1 MFKAGRPNTHTPHG
15 PLPFIDCNVISAR
28 SCRGCGWPVCGEACA
43 EADSTSGLA
52 AHHLAAECGVLAGAG
67 AGAGRDYSVLA
78 VLRLLLLGRHQPG
91 LYQETVA
98 RLQSHAE
105 DRKLNPE
112 VARILKYIGAVIRN
126 QLSYSMPLL
135 TSEDKCQLFMR

>member
-1 MFKAGRPNTHTPHG
+1 M
-15 PLPFIDCNVISAR
+15 
-28 SCRGCGWPVCGEACA
+28 CGEACA
-43 EADSTSGLA
+43 EADPTSGLA
-52 AHHLAAECGVLAGAG
+52 AHHLAAECGVLAG

-126 QLSYSMPLL
+126 QLSYSILLPLL
-135 TSEDKCQLFMR
+135 TSEDMSAFYEMILKQCWQCVIIMRMRLGSG

>member
-1 MFKAGRPNTHTPHG
+1 M
-15 PLPFIDCNVISAR
+15 
-28 SCRGCGWPVCGEACA
+28 CGEACA
-43 EADSTSGLA
+43 EADPTSGLA
-52 AHHLAAECGVLAGAG
+52 AHHLAAECGVLAGAGAG

-105 DRKLNPE
+105 DRKHNPE
-112 VARILKYIGAVIRN
+112 VARLLKYIGAVIRN
-126 QLSYSMPLL
+126 QLSYSLPLL
-135 TSEDKCQLFMR
+135 TSEDKCLHFMR

>member
-1 MFKAGRPNTHTPHG
+1 M
-15 PLPFIDCNVISAR
+15 
-28 SCRGCGWPVCGEACA
+28 CGEACA
-43 EADSTSGLA
+43 EADPTSGLA
-52 AHHLAAECGVLAGAG
+52 AHHLAAECGVLAG

-105 DRKLNPE
+105 DRKLKPE
-112 VARILKYIGAVIRN
+112 VARLLKYIGAVIRN
-126 QLSYSMPLL
+126 QLSYSILLPLL
-135 TSEDKCQLFMR
+135 TSEDMSAFYEMILKQCWQCVNIMRMRLGSG

>member
-1 MFKAGRPNTHTPHG
+1 M
-15 PLPFIDCNVISAR
+15 
-28 SCRGCGWPVCGEACA
+28 CGEACA
-43 EADSTSGLA
+43 EADPTSGLA
-52 AHHLAAECGVLAGAG
+52 AHHLAAECGVLAG

-112 VARILKYIGAVIRN
+112 VTRILKYIGAVIRN
-126 QLSYSMPLL
+126 QLSYSVPLF
-135 TSEDKCQLFMR
+135 TSGDMTAFYEMILKQCWQ

>member
-1 MFKAGRPNTHTPHG
+1 M
-15 PLPFIDCNVISAR
+15 
-28 SCRGCGWPVCGEACA
+28 CGEACA
-43 EADSTSGLA
+43 EADPTSGLA
-52 AHHLAAECGVLAGAG
+52 AHHLAAECGVLAGAGAG

-105 DRKLNPE
+105 DRKHNPE
-112 VARILKYIGAVIRN
+112 VARLLKYIGAVIRN
-126 QLSYSMPLL
+126 QLSYSLPLL
-135 TSEDKCQLFMR
+135 ITSEDKYLLLKMILKQCRRNV

>member
-1 MFKAGRPNTHTPHG
+1 M
-15 PLPFIDCNVISAR
+15 
-28 SCRGCGWPVCGEACA
+28 CGEACA
-43 EADSTSGLA
+43 EADPTSGLA
-52 AHHLAAECGVLAGAG
+52 AHHLAAECGVLAG

-126 QLSYSMPLL
+126 QLSYSVPLL
-135 TSEDKCQLFMR
+135 TSEDMSAFYEMILKQCRQCVNIMRMRLGSG

>member
-1 MFKAGRPNTHTPHG
+1 M
-15 PLPFIDCNVISAR
+15 
-28 SCRGCGWPVCGEACA
+28 CGEACA
-43 EADSTSGLA
+43 EADPTSGLA

-105 DRKLNPE
+105 DRKLKPE
-112 VARILKYIGAVIRN
+112 VARLLKYIGAVIRN
-126 QLSYSMPLL
+126 QLSYSILLPLL
-135 TSEDKCQLFMR
+135 TSEDMSAFYEMILKQCRQCVNIMRMRLGSG

>member
-1 MFKAGRPNTHTPHG
+1 M
-15 PLPFIDCNVISAR
+15 
-28 SCRGCGWPVCGEACA
+28 CGEACA
-43 EADSTSGLA
+43 EADSPSSLA
-52 AHHLAAECGVLAGAG
+52 AHHLAGECGVLAG

-112 VARILKYIGAVIRN
+112 VARLLKYIGAVIRN
-126 QLSYSMPLL
+126 QLSYSILLPLL
-135 TSEDKCQLFMR
+135 TPEDMSAFYEIILKQCLQCVNIMRMRLGSG

>member
-1 MFKAGRPNTHTPHG
+1 M
-15 PLPFIDCNVISAR
+15 
-28 SCRGCGWPVCGEACA
+28 CGEACA
-43 EADSTSGLA
+43 EADPTSGLA
-52 AHHLAAECGVLAGAG
+52 AHHLAAECGVLAG

-98 RLQSHAE
+98 GLQSHAA
-105 DRKLNPE
+105 DRKLKPE

-126 QLSYSMPLL
+126 QLSYSILLPLL
-135 TSEDKCQLFMR
+135 TSEDMSAFYEMILKQCWQCVNIMRMRLGSG